1 MIKTIYFILA
11 LFLFSSC
18 STSVTVYKE
27 MNPKMDLEKFFNGRL
42 KAHGLFKNRSGVVQ
56 KTFVVEMNASWQN
69 GIGTIKE
76 DFIYNDGTKDQR
88 IWILTKVSDGIYSGR
103 AGDVI
108 GTARGEVSGNALFW
122 DYDLN
127 LKVKEDF
134 YKVHF
139 EDWMFLIDENNIIN
153 YSNMSKFGINL
164 GQVILN
170 IKKI

>member
-88 IWILTKVSDGIYSGR
+88 TWILTKVSDGIYSGR